1 MHTPMPTASL
11 SEIIASATRD
21 ILHMLQNPMTG
32 SPLPLLTDMETETL
46 KQISIL
52 LNKKTD
58 TRTVHIQ
65 QQFNSKENMPQI

>member
-1 MHTPMPTASL
+1 MHTPMPTASS

-52 LNKKTD
+52 LNEKTN

-65 QQFNSKENMPQI
+65 QQLNSKENMPQI